1 MRDLANERW
10 RFGDRRPATGD
21 RRPATGGFGGGGSD
35 VGVDRI
41 YGLYREEGLSV
52 RKQKSRGGTLSA
64 RVARSWSK
72 RRPMPEAR

>member
-1 MRDLANERW
+1 MSDGVSAT
-10 RFGDRRPATGD
+10 GDRRPATGD
-21 RRPATGGFGGGGSD
+21 RRPAASAGGGSA